1 MSRRQHPC
9 PQRCPLPWPEDHCLG
24 CWCLLPLLQR
34 CLQGCLWCQCRPTC
48 CSRTAGTATELNS
61 YPGMLK
67 TYRVHAYSAKWL
79 MPAFMLAALV
89 LNTAVHPLHTHQFC
103 APKPPRARTHPQKPR
118 PRIMKEP
125 LLSLAEYAMMP
136 AREAAA
142 SCSMWADAAS
152 GSDQQQLSGRSM
164 HGSAKAASTQVIC
177 PGALVVTNVQHK
189 LAGVCCA
196 WVKPIRTC

>member
-89 LNTAVHPLHTHQFC
+89 LNTASSP
-103 APKPPRARTHPQKPR
+103 
-118 PRIMKEP
+118 
-125 LLSLAEYAMMP
+125 SLAHTP
-136 AREAAA
+136 VLRSQAAKGKDPSTKA
-142 SCSMWADAAS
+142 QAQNNEGATP
-152 GSDQQQLSGRSM
+152 QLSRVRHDACKRSSSIMFDVGRCS
-164 HGSAKAASTQVIC
+164 
-177 PGALVVTNVQHK
+177 
-189 LAGVCCA
+189 
-196 WVKPIRTC
+196 IRQ